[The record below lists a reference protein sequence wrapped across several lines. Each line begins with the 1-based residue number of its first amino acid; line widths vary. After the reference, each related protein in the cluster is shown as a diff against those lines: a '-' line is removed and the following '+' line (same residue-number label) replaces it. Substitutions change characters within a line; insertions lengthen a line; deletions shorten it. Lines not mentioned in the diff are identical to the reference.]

1 MQSLAQCFEGE
12 FRRQMPA
19 CRPAPLRSRLSD
31 LRDWLA
37 SCVENSMQIT
47 TGYARKR
54 LERISGFEMPLRGW
68 ARLGLLLFI
77 GGHMIAGNIRTLPQE
92 SRPTAF
98 ARYVTTVQAGDPF
111 TESGPVAVFIE
122 ASLPQLYK
130 SAELLAI
137 RQANESERSEYRVVS
152 FEGDGTVA
160 EEVIDRYV
168 GLYQVLQQ
176 LPMSSVAVTPANYKF
191 RFRGDVKTGGRT
203 AYMYDI
209 SPKKNRVGLVKGQIW
224 IDADTGAEVFLTGR
238 LTVPHSIRGGVINVV
253 RETTLPDHSGL
264 TRTTHLVFAIPQLG
278 RGELA
283 VIECPLQS
291 GQAVDE
297 LSLRHRL

>member
-1 MQSLAQCFEGE
+1 VPTGVTPE
-12 FRRQMPA
+12 
-19 CRPAPLRSRLSD
+19 RSCLIC
-31 LRDWLA
+31 DWLKT
-37 SCVENSMQIT
+37 CVGNSMQIT
-47 TGYARKR
+47 TACSRMR
-54 LERISGFEMPLRGW
+54 LERISGFDKPLRCW
-68 ARLGLLLFI
+68 ARLGFVLLI
-77 GGHMIAGNIRTLPQE
+77 GGHLMAGNIRNLPQD
-92 SRPTAF
+92 SRPSLAF
-98 ARYVTTVQAGDPF
+98 ARYVAAVQAHDPF

-130 SAELLAI
+130 NAELLAI

-176 LPMSSVAVTPANYKF
+176 LPASSVAITPGNYKF

-203 AYMYDI
+203 AYIYDI
-209 SPKKNRVGLVKGQIW
+209 SPKKNRVGLIKGQLW
-224 IDADTGAEVFLTGR
+224 MDAHTGAEVFLTGR
-238 LTVPHSIRGGVINVV
+238 LTVPRSIKGGVNVV
-253 RETTLPDHSGL
+253 RETTLPDDSGL
-264 TRTTHLVFAIPQLG
+264 ARTTHLVFAIPQLG

-283 VIECPLQS
+283 VIECPLQL
-291 GQAVDE
+291 GQAPDE